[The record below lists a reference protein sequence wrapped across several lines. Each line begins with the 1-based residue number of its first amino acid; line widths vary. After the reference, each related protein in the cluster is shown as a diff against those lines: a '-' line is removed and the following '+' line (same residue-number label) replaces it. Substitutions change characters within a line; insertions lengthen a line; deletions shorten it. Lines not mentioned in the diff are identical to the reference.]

1 MCNAKQKGFTLVE
14 IAIVLVVVGLLIG
27 GLLKGREMITNSKIK
42 RIERDRSGIVTAL
55 QAYQD
60 RYRILPGDDNRASSR
75 FAIYSDGVN
84 DPVAIDGDGTGSID
98 GDWMALDDTESANF
112 WKHLR
117 ASGLIPG
124 NGDDDTQPTN
134 AYGGLI
140 GVRYGSL
147 SLTSHVIVFGA
158 VEGPVARILEE
169 QIDDVSPSTG
179 TIQSDVNPTL
189 MDGFAAST
197 AGNSYND
204 TIRYYMAFDI

>member
-1 MCNAKQKGFTLVE
+1 MVE

-42 RIERDRSGIVTAL
+42 RIDRDRSGIVTAV

-60 RYRILPGDDNRASSR
+60 RYRILPGDDDQASVR
-75 FAIYSDGVN
+75 FAIYSDGVD

-98 GDWMALDDTESANF
+98 GDWMALADTESANV

-124 NGDDDTQPTN
+124 SGDDDTQPTN

-140 GVRYGSL
+140 GLRFQSL
-147 SLTSHVIVFGA
+147 NLSGHVLVFGEL
-158 VEGPVARILEE
+158 EGEVARIIEAHT
-169 QIDDVSPSTG
+169 DDVSPSTG
-179 TIQSDVNPTL
+179 SIQSDTDAAL
-189 MDGFAAST
+189 MNGFAAST
-197 AGNSYND
+197 AGNSYSD
-204 TIRYYMAFDI
+204 SLRYYMAFDI